1 MELAEEPELE
11 VVKFHSDGTDYLKSE
26 DGTLFDVESHEP
38 VATWDAK
45 ECRVVSLE

>member
-1 MELAEEPELE
+1 MAEEPELE
-11 VVKFHSDGTDYLKSE
+11 VAKFHSDGTDYLKSE